1 MYGVADFLLSKR
13 RTPPSRGT
21 ISTAT
26 VMEMQFANYSR
37 VINGWA
43 MAHSAHPAKPA
54 LVTDQFS
61 FTPTGPTCIINI
73 SIDLCFPAGVWL
85 A

>member
-1 MYGVADFLLSKR
+1 MYGVADLLLSTR
-13 RTPPSRGT
+13 RAPPSSRGT
-21 ISTAT
+21 ISIAT

-43 MAHSAHPAKPA
+43 VAHPAHPAKPA

-61 FTPTGPTCIINI
+61 LTPTGPTCIT
-73 SIDLCFPAGVWL
+73 SP
-85 A
+85 